1 MIMKEEQDKKKN
13 KDVDAS
19 DDTLGENTEQTPL
32 AKEVEKERQEKKE
45 KGQSS
50 TNKWFVEPHK
60 S

>member
-32 AKEVEKERQEKKE
+32 AKEVEKERQEK
-45 KGQSS
+45 GQSS
-50 TNKWFVEPHK
+50 TNEWFVEPQK